1 MAQGRTITGEEDF
14 NSFMSIIYPSDNLEI
29 MDYNRVLRSLN
40 TLPAHKFINKL
51 KANFADVSEYPD

>member
-40 TLPAHKFINKL
+40 TLPTDKFINEL